1 MKKILLASFDMEVG
15 GVERSLIHLLNHFN
29 LEDGAL
35 EVFLYRHAGD
45 FLDML
50 PDHIALLPEVKEY
63 TSFRKSIKTV
73 MQEKQFRL
81 AISRLKAKIV
91 AEIIGKKNHY
101 SEPGY
106 VQMQRMWQYA
116 LNHLPSVE
124 KTYDVAIS
132 YLWPHYFVAEKVTAK
147 KKIAWIHTDFS
158 TVETDEV
165 ADETM
170 WNKFDHIMAVSK
182 ACKEAFLTKY
192 PRLAQKVMVL
202 ENLQSPTF
210 IRQQALM
217 EDPELMME
225 DPRFKLV
232 TVARLS
238 HAKGIDMAVDALA
251 HLKEKGH
258 TDIVWYIVGYGGDES
273 VLRDKIS
280 QHDLHDHIILLGK
293 KTNPYPYMQAADL
306 YVQPSRY
313 EGKAVTVGE
322 AQILGKP
329 VLITAYPT
337 SASQVTHGKDGW
349 ICELSAEGIA
359 EGILTLKAD
368 PILRKALSAACL
380 QSDYSNVQELE
391 KLYKVL

>member
-1 MKKILLASFDMEVG
+1 
-15 GVERSLIHLLNHFN
+15 
-29 LEDGAL
+29 
-35 EVFLYRHAGD
+35 
-45 FLDML
+45 
-50 PDHIALLPEVKEY
+50 
-63 TSFRKSIKTV
+63 
-73 MQEKQFRL
+73 MQL
-81 AISRLKAKIV
+81 
-91 AEIIGKKNHY
+91 
-101 SEPGY
+101 
-106 VQMQRMWQYA
+106 MWQYA
-116 LNHLPSVE
+116 LAHLPSVE

-158 TVETDEV
+158 TVETDEA

-170 WNKFDHIMAVSK
+170 WNKFDHIMAVSE
-182 ACKEAFLTKY
+182 ACQTAFLTKY
-192 PRLAQKVMVL
+192 PNLAPKVMVM

-210 IRQQALM
+210 IKQQALM
-217 EDPELMME
+217 EEPELMAE
-225 DPRFKLV
+225 DHRFKLV

-238 HAKGIDMAVDALA
+238 HAKGIDMAVDAMA
-251 HLKEKGH
+251 QLKEKGH
-258 TDIVWYIVGYGGDES
+258 TNIVWYIVGYGGDES
-273 VLRDKIS
+273 MLRDKIS
-280 QHDLHDHIILLGK
+280 QRDLHDQVILLGK

-337 SASQVTHGKDGW
+337 SASQVTHGQDGW

-359 EGILTLKAD
+359 QDILMLKANSS
-368 PILRKALSAACL
+368 LRDALSTACL
-380 QSDYSNVQELE
+380 GSDYSNEQELE

>member
-1 MKKILLASFDMEVG
+1 LKKVLLASFDMEVG

-29 LEDGAL
+29 LQAVEL
-35 EVFLYRHAGD
+35 ELFLYRHAGD
-45 FLDML
+45 FLNML
-50 PDHIALLPEVKEY
+50 PDHIVLLPEVKEY

-81 AISRLKAKIV
+81 AISRLKAKMV
-91 AEIIGKKNHY
+91 AEAIGKKHNY

-106 VQMQRMWQYA
+106 VQMQLMWQYA
-116 LNHLPSVE
+116 LNYLPSVE

-132 YLWPHYFVAEKVTAK
+132 YLWPHYFVADKVTAK

-170 WNKFDHIMAVSK
+170 WNKFDHIMAVSE

-192 PRLAQKVMVL
+192 PRLNKKVIVM

-210 IRQQALM
+210 IKQQALM
-217 EDPELMME
+217 EEPELMIE
-225 DPRFKLV
+225 DRRFKLV

-238 HAKGIDMAVDALA
+238 HAKGIDMAVEAMVL
-251 HLKEKGH
+251 LKEKGH

-273 VLRDKIS
+273 MLRDKIA

-359 EGILTLKAD
+359 KDILALKAD
-368 PILRKALSAACL
+368 PVLREALSTACL
-380 QSDYSNVQELE
+380 ESDYSNVQELE